1 MPGSSSSANQT
12 PSNVKTIFFPPGTSK
27 AEMQRQLDIET
38 EKALYEATGT
48 PVSPAQTPT
57 NGVGTIAGKKK
68 NVDGPRRN
76 SGRLSYYYFD
86 SHSQSFHLKEG
97 DKFYREKPLAVGNF
111 APSSFQ
117 SALPLSGKYQPTLC
131 SDGQTYGFNDLI
143 TLSSAIRELG
153 DAYENAVHNYQ
164 LHRMAHKEYES
175 IMNRRGIK
183 YSNGEQMRMD
193 KEISIDPP
201 PHLPKYMQDILN
213 IEPDPYVICPN
224 AYLRGSSLNMAR
236 NTIHINAEDVVIE
249 CDSCVIDSPGTH
261 MSYGPFAKN
270 SIIRGITFKGATDTS
285 LIFRHD
291 GAEVAF
297 EDCMW

>member
-1 MPGSSSSANQT
+1 
-12 PSNVKTIFFPPGTSK
+12 
-27 AEMQRQLDIET
+27 
-38 EKALYEATGT
+38 
-48 PVSPAQTPT
+48 
-57 NGVGTIAGKKK
+57 
-68 NVDGPRRN
+68 VDGPRRN

-297 EDCMW
+297 EDCMWLQNDGIGPHGSVVDMNSTSVASFHRCEIGDNQRNHNPLPRTNNGDKSPPHHSLTIRSKGIPTQ